1 MEKVTPYTPK
11 WNEKLESLKSFSK
24 WGIKDGRM
32 LQVQGRMLLLKPFV
46 TPLKVV
52 ERGPLLV
59 SYAAASNK
67 RD

>member
-1 MEKVTPYTPK
+1 
-11 WNEKLESLKSFSK
+11 
-24 WGIKDGRM
+24 M